1 MTQGSFIYHI
11 GLSPPGQLLISIR
24 ISKNYKYRDFL
35 VIYAKNYTI
44 LHLFSY
50 DRAIS
55 IDLCSVFVSIQQLV
69 TSCLQD
75 ALKNEQF

>member
-1 MTQGSFIYHI
+1 MQVRVP
-11 GLSPPGQLLISIR
+11 LKQVLISIR
-24 ISKNYKYRDFL
+24 ILKSYKYHDFL
-35 VIYAKNYTI
+35 VIYTKNYTI

-69 TSCLQD
+69 TSSLQD